1 MRACLKPTGL
11 SCNSVNGFNGTLPSE
26 MGRLTLLRGLWMHQN
41 SFTGSIPTE
50 FGNLQNMR
58 DFRLYRNALVG
69 PIPEEFYQLSSFLSV
84 FEIHRNALTGT
95 LSTKI
100 GRFRNLQFFCISRN
114 QLTGTIPEQIAS
126 LRNLRRAWLHLNRF
140 VGSVPNIICDE
151 IVGPGRLQFL
161 QADCFPEVDPPNPC
175 SCCTRCCDRE
185 IRNCTTVRVY

>member
-69 PIPEEFYQLSSFLSV
+69 PIPEEFYQ
-84 FEIHRNALTGT
+84 R
-95 LSTKI
+95 
-100 GRFRNLQFFCISRN
+100 
-114 QLTGTIPEQIAS
+114 
-126 LRNLRRAWLHLNRF
+126 
-140 VGSVPNIICDE
+140 
-151 IVGPGRLQFL
+151 
-161 QADCFPEVDPPNPC
+161 
-175 SCCTRCCDRE
+175 
-185 IRNCTTVRVY
+185 